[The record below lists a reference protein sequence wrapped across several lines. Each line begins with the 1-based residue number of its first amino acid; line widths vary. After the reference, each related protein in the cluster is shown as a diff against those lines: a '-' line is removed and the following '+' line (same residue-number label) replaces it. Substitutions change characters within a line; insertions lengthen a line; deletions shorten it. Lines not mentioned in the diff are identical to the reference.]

1 MYKIINLVEY
11 KNKIKDNKRIECN
24 HSLYSIIQYSKFEWM
39 KRTGLENPF
48 NSEHFV
54 WINICIER
62 MGYKNLIHLDEAL
75 TNIRNKFS
83 TCYIDYV
90 SDKLVSD
97 LDEYYKFGR
106 CSMCSGFFTGNKEYF
121 SEFCLKILDKFY
133 PNINIDYTNSP
144 QFTLYE
150 DGHFIAEHNDG
161 ENVGRVCALIIYLS
175 YDEDYNDGGG
185 ELIVTGNSGKI
196 YTIKPTF
203 GTFSLLDFTKNNAK
217 HAVSEV
223 KNGFK
228 RYAFISFFNKTKIKF
243 I

>member
-1 MYKIINLVEY
+1 MNTIPNPLNNLYKSPLIDEGVHCGNLF
-11 KNKIKDNKRIECN
+11 DF
-24 HSLYSIIQYSKFEWM
+24 L
-39 KRTGLENPF
+39 
-48 NSEHFV
+48 NSEE
-54 WINICIER
+54 IE
-62 MGYKNLIHLDEAL
+62 YTKTLIYGVK
-75 TNIRNKFS
+75 KFS
-83 TCYIDYV
+83 IEERDTQLYCRYNYNLNDG
-90 SDKLVSD
+90 D
-97 LDEYYKFGR
+97 DEYTHSIKLSEVSKRDEFVKENKKDITQKWFEF
-106 CSMCSGFFTGNKEYF
+106 SGFDMNCRYF
-121 SEFCLKILDKFY
+121 MEISKKILDKFY

-161 ENVGRVCALIIYLS
+161 ENIGRVCALIIYLS

-203 GTFSLLDFTKNNAK
+203 GTFSLLDFTKNNVK
-217 HAVSEV
+217 HSVSEV

-228 RYAFISFFNKTKIKF
+228 RYAFISFFNKTKF

>member
-1 MYKIINLVEY
+1 MNTTLNPLDNLYESSLIDEGVHYGNLFDFLNSEEIEY
-11 KNKIKDNKRIECN
+11 TKTLIDRVKKFSIEERDTQLYCRYN
-24 HSLYSIIQYSKFEWM
+24 HILIQD
-39 KRTGLENPF
+39 LENDIDENVGF
-48 NSEHFV
+48 ISSIKLSEVAKRDEFV
-54 WINICIER
+54 KENQRDITQKWFE
-62 MGYKNLIHLDEAL
+62 
-75 TNIRNKFS
+75 F
-83 TCYIDYV
+83 
-90 SDKLVSD
+90 
-97 LDEYYKFGR
+97 
-106 CSMCSGFFTGNKEYF
+106 SGFDMDCKYF
-121 SEFCLKILDKFY
+121 MEISKKILDKFY
-133 PNINIDYTNSP
+133 PNININYKESP

-161 ENVGRVCALIIYLS
+161 KNIDRVCALIIYLS

-203 GTFSLLDFTKNNAK
+203 GTFSLLDFTKNNLK
-217 HAVSEV
+217 HSVSEV